1 MFPSQIFRF
10 LFNAEAGPAETDLA
24 YAHKIST
31 KFEFARFFVRIYR
44 GIEPIVAIGMDLDWA
59 RKELGLLEL
68 SPVPVGKMV
77 PFRFLE
83 LTRVQREVPEPVPHV
98 QA

>member
-1 MFPSQIFRF
+1 MLPSQIFRF
-10 LFNAEAGPAETDLA
+10 LFNAETGPAETDLA
-24 YAHKIST
+24 YSHKIST

-59 RKELGLLEL
+59 RKKFGLLEL
-68 SPVPVGKMV
+68 SPVPVGKMA
-77 PFRFLE
+77 PFNFLE
-83 LTRVQREVPEPVPHV
+83 LTRVQREVPQPVPHV